1 MNERKDAVLYPQVS
15 AIREK
20 IDLSGLWD
28 FTVDPED
35 IGKGEKWYEGL
46 KSPVDIAV
54 PGSWNEQFLSEDFP
68 GVDIKN
74 YLGAA
79 WYQKRFFI
87 PSAWDGRRIWLR
99 IGAANY
105 RAKVWVNGVLM
116 GEGEGGYFP
125 FEFETGGAAKRGE
138 ENLLVVR
145 VNNELSQ
152 TTLPQDGSGFAW
164 EFFPKCRTDY
174 FPYGGIHRPV
184 ILYSTPESYIKHVTV
199 NTDIDGSRGIVKYV
213 VETGGPDVAE
223 CLVSLKGDKE
233 ELEQRQIVANGRASG
248 EIVVND
254 ADLWCPENP
263 FLYDFRVQLIDG
275 EKAVDEYELQIG
287 IRTIEARE
295 DGLFL
300 NGRRILL
307 RGIGKHGQETGPP
320 LLLCS

>member
-174 FPYGGIHRPV
+174 FPYGGIHRP
-184 ILYSTPESYIKHVTV
+184 
-199 NTDIDGSRGIVKYV
+199 
-213 VETGGPDVAE
+213 
-223 CLVSLKGDKE
+223 
-233 ELEQRQIVANGRASG
+233 RQIRRGDR
-248 EIVVND
+248 
-254 ADLWCPENP
+254 
-263 FLYDFRVQLIDG
+263 RV
-275 EKAVDEYELQIG
+275 
-287 IRTIEARE
+287 
-295 DGLFL
+295 
-300 NGRRILL
+300 RRS
-307 RGIGKHGQETGPP
+307 RVPRFSQG
-320 LLLCS
+320 